1 MIDEIHI
8 QFQGGFAGRD
18 CQVEGL
24 ETQEIGYKTLMEFYP
39 EDNNSL
45 QVSFFMRIYCT
56 DSKSCMDGWMTCN
69 FMSFS
74 TVHVFQL
81 YQDNSWLII

>member
-45 QVSFFMRIYCT
+45 QVSFFH
-56 DSKSCMDGWMTCN
+56 GN
-69 FMSFS
+69 F
-74 TVHVFQL
+74 L
-81 YQDNSWLII
+81 YKF